1 MLLPR
6 STAEDPRLVP
16 GPTGPSPRSTDPPR
30 DEPSRDDED
39 EEEPEGRLESV
50 GIDGMF
56 GTLTRELLST
66 PPPPLDDVVLPP
78 PPPELLPP
86 DEPDDE
92 DPPVRGIAVCAASVA
107 GTARAAATDKTT
119 SERE

>member
-30 DEPSRDDED
+30 DDPSREDED
-39 EEEPEGRLESV
+39 EPEGRLESV
-50 GIDGMF
+50 GNDGMF
-56 GTLTRELLST
+56 GRLTREPLST
-66 PPPPLDDVVLPP
+66 TPPPLDDVVLPP

-86 DEPDDE
+86 DEPEDE
-92 DPPVRGIAVCAASVA
+92 DSPVRGIAV
-107 GTARAAATDKTT
+107 
-119 SERE
+119 